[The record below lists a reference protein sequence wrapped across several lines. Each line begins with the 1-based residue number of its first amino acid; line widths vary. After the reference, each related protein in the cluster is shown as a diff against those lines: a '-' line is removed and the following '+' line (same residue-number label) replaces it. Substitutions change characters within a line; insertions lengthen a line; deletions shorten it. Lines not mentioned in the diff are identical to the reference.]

1 MTACQAGFY
10 SAGSALEGAIR
21 FTGYTQ
27 YGAARPCGSF
37 RAVNQDPPEIQSAV
51 ATPLQVVV
59 GCNGPVGTDLM
70 RRLVERG
77 VRVRGVCRS
86 GKAEAP
92 EGVQV
97 VAGDIGEA
105 GRAAEL
111 CRDAEVVYGCL
122 GVDYTRWPELWPPIV
137 EGLLAG
143 AAAAGARLVF
153 ADNLY
158 SYGPHDGPLTEDL
171 SLTSYG
177 KKPALRARMTEQFL
191 ESHAQGRAPVAL
203 VRGSD
208 FYGPRALNSL
218 LGERVF
224 PMALA
229 GKKAQ
234 LVGDID
240 QPHTFTYV
248 GDFARALVSVGEHPS
263 AMGEI
268 WHVPN
273 APSRT
278 PREVVEMI
286 YELAGERPRISV
298 LPEGVVSLL
307 GLFSPL
313 MRELKE
319 MRFTRDRPYVVDHSK
334 FAGQW
339 WDDWTPLEEGL
350 RTTLDWYRD
359 HS

>member
-1 MTACQAGFY
+1 M
-10 SAGSALEGAIR
+10 
-21 FTGYTQ
+21 
-27 YGAARPCGSF
+27 
-37 RAVNQDPPEIQSAV
+37 
-51 ATPLQVVV
+51 
-59 GCNGPVGTDLM
+59 
-70 RRLVERG
+70 
-77 VRVRGVCRS
+77 
-86 GKAEAP
+86 
-92 EGVQV
+92 
-97 VAGDIGEA
+97 
-105 GRAAEL
+105 
-111 CRDAEVVYGCL
+111 VYGCL
-122 GVDYTRWPELWPPIV
+122 GVDYTRWPEFWPPIV

-143 AAAAGARLVF
+143 TAAAGARLVF

-171 SLTSYG
+171 PLTSYG
-177 KKPALRARMTEQFL
+177 KKPALRAKMTDQFL
-191 ESHAQGRAPVAL
+191 ESHAQGRVRVAL

-208 FYGPRALNSL
+208 FYGARARNSL

-234 LVGDID
+234 LIGDID

-248 GDFARALVSVGEHPS
+248 GDFARALVSVGEHET

-278 PREVVEMI
+278 TREVVEMI
-286 YELAGERPRISV
+286 YDLADAQLRMSV
-298 LPEGVVSLL
+298 LPEGLLSVL

-319 MRFTRDRPYVVDHSK
+319 MRFTRDRPYVVDHTK
-334 FAGQW
+334 FGGQLW
-339 WDDWTPLEEGL
+339 GDWTPLEQGL

-359 HS
+359 QT